1 MGRKDMKNEG
11 TFNYEQEMER
21 IKNLFGFDFIALS
34 LMQSAEQNFAIKW
47 AYAIGNR
54 SNRYRRIILQ
64 SGKGVAGNVFK
75 TGKPLLVTS
84 VEEELS
90 GINLFNFSIVRAE
103 SLTSFGAIP
112 LYKNNRVYGVLLV
125 AFRGEK
131 RITPE
136 YFAEFIE
143 VIGPKFG
150 QYYKEEMV

>member
-1 MGRKDMKNEG
+1 MKNKG
-11 TFNYEQEMER
+11 AFNYEQEMER
-21 IKNLFGFDFIALS
+21 IKSQCGFDFIALA
-34 LMQSAEQNFAIKW
+34 LMQPAEQNFEIKW
-47 AYAIGNR
+47 TYALGNR
-54 SNRYRRIILQ
+54 SNRYRRIVLQ
-64 SGKGVAGNVFK
+64 TGKGVAGNVFK

-90 GINLFNFSIVRAE
+90 EYNLFNFPIVRAE

-112 LYKNNRVYGVLLV
+112 LYKSNRVYGVLLV
-125 AFRGEK
+125 AFRGDQ

-136 YFAEFIE
+136 YFAEFRE